1 MHSQT
6 QRIVT
11 ATLGVGI
18 LAAALWAG
26 AAGFLTVPA
35 AQAQTTN
42 VDVPAPGTITVI
54 GEGKI
59 TVKPDIA
66 RVTIG
71 VETVKNTVQ
80 EASAENKVTV
90 ETVLN
95 ALREQGIAEEDIQ
108 TTGFNIY
115 ADRYGPE
122 GPLADSDVRY
132 RVSNNVTII
141 IRDLDS
147 VGTVL
152 DAAVE
157 AGANNIYGVEFAL
170 EDPSQAEPEAR
181 AAAVTDAQAKAEEL
195 AGLLS
200 VSKGRV
206 LSVSEVI
213 GNGGGYYS
221 NNFAQQ
227 AKGMG
232 GGGGAPIAP
241 GQIDLIM
248 QLQVVYAIE

>member
-1 MHSQT
+1 MHSQL
-6 QRIVT
+6 QRVIT
-11 ATLGVGI
+11 ATLGVG
-18 LAAALWAG
+18 LLTAAIWVG
-26 AAGFLTVPA
+26 ATGFSTAPAVEAQSTDATTPA
-35 AQAQTTN
+35 A
-42 VDVPAPGTITVI
+42 GTITVI
-54 GEGKI
+54 GESKV
-59 TVKPDIA
+59 TVEPDIA

-71 VETVKNTVQ
+71 VETVKNSVE
-80 EASAENKVTV
+80 EASAENKVAV
-90 ETVLN
+90 EAVLA
-95 ALREQGIAEEDIQ
+95 ALADAGIADKDIQ

>member
-1 MHSQT
+1 MHSQV
-6 QRIVT
+6 QRVIT
-11 ATLGVGI
+11 ATLGVGL
-18 LAAALWAG
+18 LAAALWVG
-26 AAGFLTVPA
+26 ATGYLTVPTA
-35 AQAQTTN
+35 EAQTAN
-42 VDVPAPGTITVI
+42 VDTPATITVI
-54 GEGKI
+54 GEGKV
-59 TVKPDIA
+59 TVTPDIA

-71 VETVKNTVQ
+71 VETVKNSVQ
-80 EASAENKVTV
+80 EASAENKVAV
-90 ETVLN
+90 EAVLA
-95 ALREQGIAEEDIQ
+95 ALRDQGIADEDIQ
-108 TTGFNIY
+108 TTGFNVY

-132 RVSNNVTII
+132 RVSNNVTVV
-141 IRDLDS
+141 IRDLDN
-147 VGTVL
+147 VGEVL

-181 AAAVTDAQAKAEEL
+181 SIAVADAQAKADEL
-195 AGLLS
+195 AGLMG
-200 VSKGRV
+200 VSKGGV
-206 LSVSEVI
+206 LSVSEVV
-213 GNGGGYYS
+213 GGGGGYYS

-232 GGGGAPIAP
+232 GGGGAPITP